1 MSNELDFVFVILHYN
16 TVDDTNICVESI
28 RKHICL
34 NSYKIIIVDNASPNK
49 SGDILVKR
57 YFASDDVLVILNDS
71 NLGFARGNNV
81 GFKYAKKVFKA
92 KFIVLMN
99 NDTQILYDDFV
110 LKINDEYNKSHCALI
125 GPKIITPN
133 PPFDSNPGSSDLP
146 RIRDLFINQIII
158 YIYMVLSY
166 FNLDDFVHRK
176 FGRQEKKR
184 LDKVDKNNDERK
196 ENVKLHGCF
205 WVFTPNY
212 ISKFDG
218 INSKT
223 FLYNEEPLLFL
234 RCIKYNLKTVYLPEL
249 VVFHKED
256 SSTNSINF
264 KGEVFKRRF
273 VYKHLIKSKW
283 ILIAESLKYKFYTLH
298 KNS

>member
-1 MSNELDFVFVILHYN
+1 MRID
-16 TVDDTNICVESI
+16 
-28 RKHICL
+28 
-34 NSYKIIIVDNASPNK
+34 KI
-49 SGDILVKR
+49 
-57 YFASDDVLVILNDS
+57 
-71 NLGFARGNNV
+71 
-81 GFKYAKKVFKA
+81 
-92 KFIVLMN
+92 
-99 NDTQILYDDFV
+99 
-110 LKINDEYNKSHCALI
+110 KITE
-125 GPKIITPN
+125 
-133 PPFDSNPGSSDLP
+133 
-146 RIRDLFINQIII
+146 
-158 YIYMVLSY
+158 
-166 FNLDDFVHRK
+166 
-176 FGRQEKKR
+176 
-184 LDKVDKNNDERK
+184 
-196 ENVKLHGCF
+196 LHGCF